1 MTTATPK
8 TYAKYRNDIRTG
20 DLILFESKDIISR
33 MVSWKTK
40 STITHAAMAF
50 WLEQPLHNQR
60 LFILES
66 VLTGLSL
73 NYLSN
78 RVAWYL
84 PHGDMYWHKMMPKFQ
99 EMGPTAANV
108 LLKNVG
114 KFYDFRDLI
123 VQSITRVTINP
134 SKLFCSEAVAFAWK
148 DIAGLPDD
156 FLAPYPSEMTGERLG
171 VYEKEGIKIT

>member
-1 MTTATPK
+1 MKTTTSK
-8 TYAKYRNDIRTG
+8 SYARHRNDIRTG
-20 DLILFESKDIISR
+20 DLILFESKDMISR
-33 MVSWKTK
+33 MIRWKTK

-50 WLEQPLHNQR
+50 WLEQPLGNLR

-78 RVAWYL
+78 RVSWYL
-84 PHGDMYWHKMMPKFQ
+84 PHGDMYWHKMRPKFR
-99 EMGPTAANV
+99 ENGPAAADV

-114 KFYDFRDLI
+114 TFYDFKDLI
-123 VQSITRVTINP
+123 RQAITRVTINP

-156 FLAPYPSEMTGERLG
+156 FAAPYPSEMAGEELG